1 MRTTIS
7 KTLLMACTCVLL
19 ASGAWGQAQGPEN
32 YAPARLD
39 VAITYSPVLA
49 NVTNPSEFGMQGGSL
64 QIQAR
69 VWRHFSIVGDVAAL
83 HAGNVNNTGVSL
95 DLLTAVAGPRYTWTP
110 SRRRVAFFGQALV
123 GEAHAL
129 NGLFPSSTGIN
140 STGDSFALQIGGGV
154 NVPLWNHF
162 AIRALDAEWLRTQLP
177 NGTTNVQNNLRL
189 GTGIVY
195 RF

>member
-7 KTLLMACTCVLL
+7 KALLMACACVLL
-19 ASGAWGQAQGPEN
+19 VSAAWGQAPSAEDHV
-32 YAPARLD
+32 PARLD
-39 VAITYSPVLA
+39 IAITYNPVLA
-49 NVTNPSEFGMQGGSL
+49 NVTTPTEFGMQGGSL
-64 QIQAR
+64 QVQAR
-69 VWRHFSIVGDVAAL
+69 LWRRFSIVGDVAAL
-83 HAGNVNNTGVSL
+83 HAVNVNKTGVDL
-95 DLLTAVAGPRYTWTP
+95 DLVTATFGPRYTWTP
-110 SRRRVAFFGQALV
+110 SRHRIGFFGQALV

-129 NGLFPSSTGIN
+129 SGLFPSSTGIN

-162 AIRALDAEWLRTQLP
+162 GIRALDAEWLRTQLP